1 MVDRATNHPPILNE
15 TIGPMPEPT
24 ITAFDPDP
32 ELTSTPPS
40 TGLLIL
46 TAGDDLA
53 CVDDSCVVP
62 VDPE

>member
-1 MVDRATNHPPILNE
+1 
-15 TIGPMPEPT
+15 MPEPT